1 MAQTQEGVRTG
12 GRRPPSPSEN
22 NHRASEQQPF
32 GAKARS
38 RGFIRPPGF
47 MVLGLAALVVIALG
61 VLYLVDQA
69 AYIGTDNAVI
79 TGTVVQLGSPTNGQI
94 RSILVDV
101 GDEVQRGQ
109 LIATV
114 ALASPQNSP
123 QAPVTQASVR
133 STIDGI
139 IAARHGNPGDA
150 VTAGRAIVSI
160 VDPDGLWV
168 QANIDEAQ
176 VGRIRAGNP
185 VDVTIPALGQV
196 LTGRVNAV
204 GPASTSAAAQ
214 LSPSGSATNQFRSA
228 LTVPVRIE
236 IDFGSSPPVLGSSA
250 SVRIRVAG

>member
-1 MAQTQEGVRTG
+1 
-12 GRRPPSPSEN
+12 
-22 NHRASEQQPF
+22 
-32 GAKARS
+32 
-38 RGFIRPPGF
+38 
-47 MVLGLAALVVIALG
+47 MVLGLAALVVVALG

-69 AYIGTDNAVI
+69 AYVGTDNAVV

-94 RSILVDV
+94 RSIAVEV

-139 IAARHGNPGDA
+139 IAARHGSPGDS

-160 VDPDGLWV
+160 VDPEGLWI
-168 QANIDEAQ
+168 QANIDEAH

-196 LTGRVNAV
+196 LPGHVTSV
-204 GPASTSAAAQ
+204 GPASSSAAAQ
-214 LSPSGSATNQFRSA
+214 LSPAGSSASPFRSA

-236 IDFGSSPPVLGSSA
+236 LDSWNGPLTLGSSA
-250 SVRIRVAG
+250 SVRIRVTG